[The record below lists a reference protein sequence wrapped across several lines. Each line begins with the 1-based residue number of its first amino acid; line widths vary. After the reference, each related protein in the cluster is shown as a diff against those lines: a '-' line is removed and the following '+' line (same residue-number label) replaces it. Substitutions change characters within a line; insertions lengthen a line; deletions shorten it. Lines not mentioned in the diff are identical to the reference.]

1 MKKLSKYLITYLFII
16 FFASLTYSEDNNYRI
31 GVDYRLV
38 DNPLPVKKDGVV
50 EVTETFWYGCGGCYQ
65 FDPAVNAWSSKQGSH
80 VKFSKIPV
88 TWGPVHQLH
97 ASLYYTIE
105 ALGLDSS
112 AHSAVFVTIHKEGNF
127 LSNPKSIQDFLK
139 GFGVPPEISQQYIN
153 SFTVKQKVN
162 RAIKHGRQLKVSS
175 TPIMIVDGKYIIEPR
190 GSYDKILKV
199 VDHVIELQKP
209 NS

>member
-1 MKKLSKYLITYLFII
+1 MS
-16 FFASLTYSEDNNYRI
+16 FAHSEENDFRL
-31 GVDYRLV
+31 GRDYTLV
-38 DNPLPVKKDGVV
+38 DDPLPVKKDGIV

-65 FDPAVNAWSSKQGSH
+65 FDPAVNDWSSKQGDD

-97 ASLYYTIE
+97 ASLFYTIE
-105 ALGLDSS
+105 ALGLDA

-127 LSNPKSIQDFLK
+127 LSNPKAIQKFLT
-139 GFGVPPEISQQYIN
+139 GFGVSPELSSQYLN
-153 SFTVKQKVN
+153 SFSVKQKVN
-162 RAIKHGRQLKVSS
+162 RAMKHGRQLKVTS
-175 TPIMIVDGKYIIEPR
+175 TPVMIVDGKYIISPR

>member
-1 MKKLSKYLITYLFII
+1 MKKFMKNSLTYLFLI
-16 FFASLTYSEDNNYRI
+16 FFMSFTHSEENDFRL
-31 GVDYRLV
+31 GRDYTLV
-38 DNPLPVKKDGVV
+38 DDPLPVKKDGIV

-65 FDPAVNAWSSKQGSH
+65 FDPAVNDWSSKQGDD

-97 ASLYYTIE
+97 ASLFYTIE
-105 ALGLDSS
+105 ALGLDA

-127 LSNPKSIQDFLK
+127 LSNPKAIQKFLT
-139 GFGVPPEISQQYIN
+139 GFGVSPELSSQYLN
-153 SFTVKQKVN
+153 SFSVKQKVN
-162 RAIKHGRQLKVSS
+162 RAMKHGRQLKVTS
-175 TPIMIVDGKYIIEPR
+175 TPVMIVDGKYIISPR

>member
-1 MKKLSKYLITYLFII
+1 MKKFMKNSLTYLFLI
-16 FFASLTYSEDNNYRI
+16 FFMSFTHSEENDFRL
-31 GVDYRLV
+31 GRDYTLV
-38 DNPLPVKKDGVV
+38 DDPLPVKKDGIV

-65 FDPAVNAWSSKQGSH
+65 FDPAVNDWSSNQGDD

-97 ASLYYTIE
+97 ASLFYTIE
-105 ALGLDSS
+105 ALGLDA

-127 LSNPKSIQDFLK
+127 LSNPKAIQKFLT
-139 GFGVPPEISQQYIN
+139 GFGVSPELSSQYLN
-153 SFTVKQKVN
+153 SFSVKQKVN
-162 RAIKHGRQLKVSS
+162 RAMKHGRQLKVTS
-175 TPIMIVDGKYIIEPR
+175 TPVMIVDGKYIISPR